1 MVRSLFANGHF
12 GMAVPRNSKTTCEI
26 KKSLM
31 DLNTFV
37 FGGISLVSLAIFFY
51 FGRFRAS
58 SKQRDREDRIDW
70 GKNRFGYLRIL
81 LLAMLCILV
90 IALII
95 RMFTS

>member
-1 MVRSLFANGHF
+1 
-12 GMAVPRNSKTTCEI
+12 MAVPRNSKTTCEI

-37 FGGISLVSLAIFFY
+37 FGGITLVSLAIFFY

-95 RMFTS
+95 RMFAS

>member
-1 MVRSLFANGHF
+1 MV
-12 GMAVPRNSKTTCEI
+12 VPRNSKTTCEI

>member
-1 MVRSLFANGHF
+1 
-12 GMAVPRNSKTTCEI
+12 MAVPRNSKTTCEI

>member
-1 MVRSLFANGHF
+1 MVRSLLANGHF

-90 IALII
+90 VALII

>member
-1 MVRSLFANGHF
+1 
-12 GMAVPRNSKTTCEI
+12 
-26 KKSLM
+26 M

-37 FGGISLVSLAIFFY
+37 FGGITLVSLAIFFY

>member
-1 MVRSLFANGHF
+1 
-12 GMAVPRNSKTTCEI
+12 
-26 KKSLM
+26 M
-31 DLNTFV
+31 DLNTLV
-37 FGGISLVSLAIFFY
+37 FGGITLVSLAIFFY

>member
-1 MVRSLFANGHF
+1 
-12 GMAVPRNSKTTCEI
+12 MAIPRNSKTTCEI

-37 FGGISLVSLAIFFY
+37 FGGITLVSLAIFFY

>member
-1 MVRSLFANGHF
+1 
-12 GMAVPRNSKTTCEI
+12 MAVPRNSETTCEI

-37 FGGISLVSLAIFFY
+37 FGGITLVSLAIFFY

-95 RMFTS
+95 RMFAA

>member
-1 MVRSLFANGHF
+1 
-12 GMAVPRNSKTTCEI
+12 MAVPRNSKTTCEI

-37 FGGISLVSLAIFFY
+37 FGGITLVSLAIFFY
-51 FGRFRAS
+51 LGRFRAS

-95 RMFTS
+95 RMFAS

>member
-1 MVRSLFANGHF
+1 
-12 GMAVPRNSKTTCEI
+12 MAVPRNSKTTCEI

-31 DLNTFV
+31 DLNTLV
-37 FGGISLVSLAIFFY
+37 FGGITLVSLAIFFY

>member
-1 MVRSLFANGHF
+1 
-12 GMAVPRNSKTTCEI
+12 MAVPRNSKTTCEI

-51 FGRFRAS
+51 FGRFTAS

-70 GKNRFGYLRIL
+70 GKNRFGYLRTL

>member
-1 MVRSLFANGHF
+1 
-12 GMAVPRNSKTTCEI
+12 MAVPRNSKTTCEI

-37 FGGISLVSLAIFFY
+37 FGGITLVSLAIFFY

-90 IALII
+90 VALII

>member
-1 MVRSLFANGHF
+1 
-12 GMAVPRNSKTTCEI
+12 
-26 KKSLM
+26 M

-37 FGGISLVSLAIFFY
+37 FGGITLVSLAIFFY
-51 FGRFRAS
+51 LGRFRAS

-95 RMFTS
+95 RMFAS

>member
-1 MVRSLFANGHF
+1 
-12 GMAVPRNSKTTCEI
+12 MAIPRNSKTTCEI

>member
-1 MVRSLFANGHF
+1 
-12 GMAVPRNSKTTCEI
+12 MAVPRNSKTTCEI

-37 FGGISLVSLAIFFY
+37 FGGITLVSLAIFFY

>member
-1 MVRSLFANGHF
+1 
-12 GMAVPRNSKTTCEI
+12 MAVPRNSKTTCEI

-37 FGGISLVSLAIFFY
+37 FGGITLVSLAILFY